1 MGCGEM
7 RISISC
13 IFYVNHPKNREIV
26 GKMCLILLKY
36 VYIMVENDGESFT
49 FGG

>member
-1 MGCGEM
+1 MGWDEKSH
-7 RISISC
+7 SISC
-13 IFYVNHPKNREIV
+13 IFYVNHSKIGEKV

-36 VYIMVENDGESFT
+36 VDIMVGNDGKSFI